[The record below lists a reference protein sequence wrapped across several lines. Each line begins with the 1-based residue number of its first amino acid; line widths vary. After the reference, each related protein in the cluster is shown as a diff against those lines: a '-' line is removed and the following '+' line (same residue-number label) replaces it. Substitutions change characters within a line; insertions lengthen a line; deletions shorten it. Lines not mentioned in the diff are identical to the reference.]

1 MDLEESKYV
10 VKEKKM
16 PNTDKEIFF
25 VRNVF
30 WEKYRIFISLV
41 LESSIPQN
49 IRKNLFGKI

>member
-1 MDLEESKYV
+1 MFVYQWFWSIDENYYPQVDLEESKYV

-30 WEKYRIFISLV
+30 
-41 LESSIPQN
+41 
-49 IRKNLFGKI
+49 